1 MKRWK
6 KLLLVLLLAV
16 LLSQIPFAYR
26 RYKLGR
32 LHSAIQLLNSQHA
45 PETYDSSF
53 AEYKGVVHVHSFLG
67 GHSNGN
73 FEDIIAAAK
82 SNQLNFVVLTEH
94 TSEDFNTAAMTL
106 KGSHAGIFF
115 INGNEAGATNS
126 DRLLLLP
133 GDESADHPSA
143 YGTPAEM
150 GPRSAAPG
158 TPADARTKLTTQDI
172 ISNAKSKGSLALVAY
187 PQDFKSWDA
196 NGYDG
201 VEVYN
206 VYTNAR
212 QIKPFIM
219 FFDGLWSFRSY
230 PDLLFANFYRRPTE
244 NLKKWDEAMAA
255 TGRRLVAIAGNDT
268 HANVGLSLNDSSGK
282 TLLGLQLDP
291 YERSFHLV
299 RVHVL
304 IPKDKSLSAETLLEA
319 LANGHCF
326 IGFDLF
332 GDTTG
337 FSFSGANGIENRIQ
351 GDEIR
356 LQMEVRLTANTPVRS
371 RIVLLK
377 DGKPVQDES
386 GIKQKD
392 FIVNEKGS
400 YRVEVYLP
408 QLPKPVSDQPWI
420 ISNPIYVR

>member
-1 MKRWK
+1 MKRWQ
-6 KLLLVLLLAV
+6 KLLLGLLLAV

-32 LHSAIQLLNSQHA
+32 LRSAIQLLNSQRA
-45 PETYDSSF
+45 PETHDSSL

-67 GHSNGN
+67 GHSNGT
-73 FEDIIAAAK
+73 FKDIIAAAK
-82 SNQLNFVVLTEH
+82 SNQLDFVVMTEH
-94 TSEDFNTAAMTL
+94 TSDDFNTAAMTL
-106 KGSHAGIFF
+106 KGPHAGIYF

-126 DRLLLLP
+126 DRLLVLP
-133 GDESADHPSA
+133 GDELADYA
-143 YGTPAEM
+143 AA
-150 GPRSAAPG
+150 AAPE
-158 TPADARTKLTTQDI
+158 TPADARTKLTTQEL
-172 ISNAKSKGSLALVAY
+172 ISKAKSKGSLALVAY
-187 PQDFKSWDA
+187 PQDFKSWDSS
-196 NGYDG
+196 GYDG

-212 QIKPFIM
+212 QIKPLIM

-230 PDLLFANFYRRPTE
+230 PDLLFANFYRRPDE
-244 NLKKWDEAMAA
+244 NLKKWDDAMAA
-255 TGRRLVAIAGNDT
+255 TGRKLVAIAGNDA
-268 HANVGLSLNDSSGK
+268 HANVGVSLIDSSGK

-299 RVHVL
+299 RIHAL
-304 IPKDKSLSAETLLEA
+304 IPRDKPLGSETLLEA
-319 LANGHCF
+319 LAAGHCF
-326 IGFDLF
+326 VGFDLF

-337 FSFSGANGIENRIQ
+337 FRYSGSNRIENRIQ
-351 GDEIR
+351 GDEIG
-356 LQMEVRLTANTPVRS
+356 LQGEVSLTVNTPVPS

-377 DGKPVQDES
+377 DGKPIHEEN

-392 FIVNEKGS
+392 FVVNEKGS